1 MQEPSAAAPPPMSN
15 KIDSEITILSQ
26 DATWMEQLQLLHKTD
41 KAAICAHFAAFRAQC
56 LADGKAGH
64 TSVQDAKA
72 HFNNWLRITLK
83 QQKTNKCNDYGKN
96 SKHHRF
102 EIVDAESK
110 TFGAF

>member
-1 MQEPSAAAPPPMSN
+1 MQEPSADAPPPMSN
-15 KIDSEITILSQ
+15 KIDNEITILSQ

-83 QQKTNKCNDYGKN
+83 QN
-96 SKHHRF
+96 KHHDAKNKRNSY
-102 EIVDAESK
+102 EIPEGSRK
-110 TFGAF
+110 SYGGTF